1 MGREIGTLMRNEDS
15 VIVMKCKDES
25 DSAVTTTRPKITY
38 WIKNYTGYVK
48 EERYF
53 SNSDTIVV

>member
-1 MGREIGTLMRNEDS
+1 MRSEDS

-25 DSAVTTTRPKITY
+25 DSAVTLTRPKVTY
-38 WIKNYTGYVK
+38 WIKKYTGTVK

-53 SNSDTIVV
+53 SNSDTIVISQAVPVS